1 MKPTAKQLYES
12 WVKLNARQQALGRKV
27 LEMLAHPDATP
38 EQIQDVAARY
48 RASAQSIRE
57 VQERTV
63 KALHKLQPRG
73 YCLFNY
79 ANEVQSDKVA
89 Q

>member
-12 WVKLNARQQALGRKV
+12 WVKLNAHQQALGRTV
-27 LEMLAHPDATP
+27 LRMLAHPDATP
-38 EQIQDVAARY
+38 EQVQDAAARY

-63 KALHKLQPRG
+63 KALYSLPYSSQG
-73 YCLFNY
+73 SYY
-79 ANEVQSDKVA
+79 AGIVRTHEVTP
-89 Q
+89 